1 MASKKLVVAGG
12 NGFLGSRIC
21 KSAVA
26 RGWTVT
32 SLRYLLPAIDLS
44 IDVNLI
50 YSRNSR
56 SGEPRWDVVTSSSQ
70 RPGWAKSVEWA
81 KADILKPETYKPLL
95 KDATAVVHSM
105 GILLEADYKGVVQGR
120 EPIVS
125 GLQRAFSSSKLG
137 SQNILERK
145 EGEALKAQE
154 RDGQFTYELM
164 NRDSAIALAQE
175 SSSEHVA
182 TFVYISASSGA
193 PVLPSRYITTKR
205 EAETTIASQ
214 LPDLRSVFVRPP
226 FMYDASRKFTLPI
239 ALGGFMGSQFN
250 DLIGGR
256 LNFLGAMVDKPFKV
270 DTVGEA
276 VVEALDDPSIS
287 GPVGPRKIEALAT
300 KAWRKGML

>member
-32 SLRYLLPAIDLS
+32 SL
-44 IDVNLI
+44 
-50 YSRNSR
+50 SR

-81 KADILKPETYKPLL
+81 KADILKPETYKPFL

-137 SQNILERK
+137 SQNILQRK
-145 EGEALKAQE
+145 EGEALRAQE

-175 SSSEHVA
+175 SSNEHVA

-193 PVLPSRYITTKR
+193 PVLPSCKITTNR
-205 EAETTIASQ
+205 VADTTIASQ

-239 ALGGFMGSQFN
+239 ALGGFVGSQFN

-270 DTVGEA
+270 DMVGEA
-276 VVEALDDPSIS
+276 VVEALEDPSIS
-287 GPVGPRKIEALAT
+287 GPVGPRKIETLAT